1 MSSRLF
7 PYLAHMWKLCAL
19 GIVILACHDAR
30 ADLLQDCNGIA
41 SQINRSTP
49 QQLDRVTKL
58 LSSTC
63 VPDGRVVRLIYMNEI
78 SVPNGS
84 VNQGTL
90 DSMRPRMVQAW
101 CTDPDQRTLI
111 NLIDIQYSYSYSDGR
126 LIGKINLSGRDCS

>member
-7 PYLAHMWKLCAL
+7 PNFAHMWKLCAL
-19 GIVILACHDAR
+19 GIAILVCHDAH
-30 ADLLQDCNGIA
+30 ADLLQDCNGVA

-63 VPDGRVVRLIYMNEI
+63 VPDGRVVRLIYMNEL

-84 VNQGTL
+84 VSQGTL
-90 DSMRPRMVQAW
+90 DGLRSRMVQAW
-101 CTDPDQRTLI
+101 CTDPDQRTLL
-111 NLIDIQYSYSYSDGR
+111 NLIEIQYSYSYTDGR
-126 LIGKINLSGRDCS
+126 LIGKINLSRRDCS